1 MSTKQNAYQ
10 VGLVTIVVSAIFF
23 ATLVWVSQRVG
34 GDMQTITVRFKS
46 SPAMPTL
53 VPGSMILVGGQ
64 KAGKITAA
72 ELIESETADAS
83 GAKEYYVLVK
93 AEIASFLQ
101 LRTDCQVIAEGPPL
115 GGDGVLK
122 IDTGNAGTLLP
133 AGQIIE
139 GAEPAGFGAVLA
151 SLSGEFD
158 GDDPDSLLGKVKSQ
172 LDPNQEASLMAKLL
186 LSMNDI
192 NAMTASLSHELGDA
206 EKATLLA
213 KLREV
218 AENVSA
224 TTGAMRAEFDSQ
236 KPEVLLSKVHL
247 AMDTM
252 NAALSA
258 MRGILANNEKPIN
271 QTFASIDATAR
282 NIAEQTDPGRPD
294 SLMAHFKKASETLN
308 KSLTDIQT
316 VTDTTRGVMVMNK
329 DNINRMLANFKETS
343 DHVKT
348 GIKYVLRHPWRLMN
362 APLPAEIKQQ
372 ALFDAAR
379 SFAEAASRIDD
390 ASAKLRSLSELHKGE
405 IPGDNPE
412 LVKIQEELK
421 KTRENYQKA
430 EAALWDKLG
439 AQ

>member
-1 MSTKQNAYQ
+1 MSNKQNAYQ
-10 VGLVTIVVSAIFF
+10 VGLVTMVVSLIFF

-72 ELIESETADAS
+72 ELTESDSADAS
-83 GAKEYYVLVK
+83 GAKQYFVIIK
-93 AEIASFLQ
+93 ADVASFLQ
-101 LRTDCQVIAEGPPL
+101 LRADCQVIAEGPPL

-122 IDTGNAGTLLP
+122 IDTGNAPTLLP

-158 GDDPDSLLGKVKSQ
+158 GDDPDSLLGQ
-172 LDPNQEASLMAKLL
+172 LDPDHELSLMAKLL
-186 LSMNDI
+186 LSMKDV
-192 NAMTASLSHELGDA
+192 NAMTASLNHELAADQ
-206 EKATLLA
+206 KATLLA

-218 AENVSA
+218 ADNVSA

-252 NAALSA
+252 NAALTT
-258 MRGILANNEKPIN
+258 MRGILATNEKPIN
-271 QTFASIDATAR
+271 QTFASVDATAR

-348 GIKYVLRHPWRLMN
+348 GIKYVLRHPWRLIN
-362 APLPAEIKQQ
+362 EPKPAEIKQQ

-379 SFAEAASRIDD
+379 SFAEAATRIDD
-390 ASAKLRSLSELHKGE
+390 ASAKLRSLADLHKGQ

-412 LVKIQEELK
+412 LVKIEEELK

-430 EAALWDKLG
+430 EAALWEKLG
-439 AQ
+439 AS